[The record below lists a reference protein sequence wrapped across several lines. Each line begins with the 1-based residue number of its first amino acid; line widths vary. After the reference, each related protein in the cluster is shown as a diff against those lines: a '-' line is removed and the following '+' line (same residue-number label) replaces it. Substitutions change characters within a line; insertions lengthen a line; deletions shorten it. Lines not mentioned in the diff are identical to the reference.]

1 MSAST
6 TITLPAGASRII
18 TSINAR
24 SSSQRSVKNDHGGD
38 TNTSHGMSAGNGGS
52 RLAHR
57 STSPGRTSTRLSSPS
72 DRTERRSTSAVG
84 K

>member
-18 TSINAR
+18 TSISAR
-24 SSSQRSVKNDHGGD
+24 SSSHRSVKNDHGGD
-38 TNTSHGMSAGNGGS
+38 TNTTHGMSVGNGGS
-52 RLAHR
+52 RFAHR

-72 DRTERRSTSAVG
+72 DRAERRSTSAVG